1 MEGAEG
7 SPALKLIEAARLYRF
22 FLDMGLLQPHA
33 ISAVESMYQLKAQE
47 KQLLSRCVLSRKESE
62 EIMKKIA
69 SFEEVEGEI
78 VALDFYNVAITV
90 AEALE
95 GHAVFRCTDGLT
107 RDLAS
112 AFGRSRKD
120 LSALHR
126 AAAEMRDVLIRAGPE
141 KVVIVADRQ
150 VSHSAEVASDAKGIL
165 EGLEVE
171 VVLSSS
177 SDSDLIRLSRSGA
190 LVASSDIVIAKSS
203 PRIIDIPV
211 HILIASGLF
220 GKNVIDLSFLTSTTP
235 IAFP

>member
-1 MEGAEG
+1 
-7 SPALKLIEAARLYRF
+7 
-22 FLDMGLLQPHA
+22 
-33 ISAVESMYQLKAQE
+33 
-47 KQLLSRCVLSRKESE
+47 
-62 EIMKKIA
+62 
-69 SFEEVEGEI
+69 
-78 VALDFYNVAITV
+78 
-90 AEALE
+90 
-95 GHAVFRCTDGLT
+95 
-107 RDLAS
+107 
-112 AFGRSRKD
+112 
-120 LSALHR
+120 
-126 AAAEMRDVLIRAGPE
+126 
-141 KVVIVADRQ
+141 VVIVADRQ

>member
-7 SPALKLIEAARLYRF
+7 SPTLKLIEAARLYRA
-22 FLDMGLLQPHA
+22 FLDMGLPQLHA
-33 ISAVESMYQLKAQE
+33 ISAIESRYQLKAQE

-69 SFEEVEGEI
+69 SFEEVEEKI

-120 LSALHR
+120 PPALHR
-126 AAAEMRDVLIRAGPE
+126 ATVGIRDVLILARPK
-141 KVVIVADRQ
+141 KVVIVADKQ
-150 VSHSAEVASDAKGIL
+150 VSHSAEVANDAKRIL

-171 VVLSSS
+171 VALSSS
-177 SDSDLIRLSRSGA
+177 SDSELIRLSRSGA

-203 PRIIDIPV
+203 PRIIDIPARF
-211 HILIASGLF
+211 LIASGIF
-220 GKNVIDLSFLTSTTP
+220 GKNVIDLSFLTSTIP